1 MKVVIKKIERLLL
14 TESNPVAKAF
24 LESTLLNAY
33 RKAAR
38 FPNS

>member
-1 MKVVIKKIERLLL
+1 LL

-33 RKAAR
+33 KT
-38 FPNS
+38 FNTKEK